1 MYLKY
6 YWLFILVLA
15 IAGCSSVPKP
25 KPIPTGSLGEF
36 QKKAEKFNEIVTIPV
51 FETTPDEVAATAMN
65 VITAGNAALDRIGR
79 LKLGEVN
86 FTNTI
91 RALDDIGYSIQTPA
105 NRLELIQQTSTNA
118 AVRDAATDAIKKLD
132 EWSVGTDYRED
143 VYAAV
148 KAYADTKPQ
157 LAGEDKKL
165 FDETLRDYRRAG
177 LDLPK
182 EQRDEVEKLRKH
194 LTALETDFE
203 NNVTKATNSLK
214 FTKAELEGVPDAF
227 LAQEGIKTVDDE

>member
-1 MYLKY
+1 M
-6 YWLFILVLA
+6 A

-25 KPIPTGSLGEF
+25 KPIPTGSLAEF
-36 QKKAEKFNEIVTIPV
+36 QKKAEKFNEIVTVPV
-51 FETTPDEVAATAMN
+51 FETTPDDVAATATN
-65 VITAGNAALDRIGR
+65 VIAAGNAALDRIGR
-79 LKLGEVN
+79 LKPGEVN

-91 RALDDIGYSIQTPA
+91 RALDDIGYSIQTPE

-132 EWSVGTDYRED
+132 EWSVGMDYRED

-182 EQRDEVEKLRKH
+182 DQRDEVEKLRKQ
-194 LTALETDFE
+194 LTALGNGF
-203 NNVTKATNSLK
+203 
-214 FTKAELEGVPDAF
+214 
-227 LAQEGIKTVDDE
+227 